1 MQMQY
6 NIIDENSVQYKQD
19 QRRLR
24 SLRTTV
30 VLWLIVLALGVVLIP
45 LMLIT
50 SWVRSDL
57 ARLESELIYIQ
68 SALSDAKSP
77 SPEMTKLNGEV
88 TRFEHLIST
97 IQTVTVPSS
106 VNWPIV
112 VDAVVQYE
120 KTALIIN
127 SLTQT
132 ADKIQI
138 TGRAISNDAVVRYQQ
153 NLLDSGA
160 FRDVIVISM
169 ATLPP
174 TPTPVVEEE
183 NADAE
188 NSIERPFGNVE
199 FVIDLLVEKSTP

>member
-106 VNWPIV
+106 VNWPLV

-120 KTALIIN
+120 QTALIIN

-174 TPTPVVEEE
+174 PPTPVVEEE